1 MKMDRSNSTSPEVQ
15 WAKNVILADADY
27 LDALVFDVSV
37 QLERMLERPLPKLD
51 LARWADY
58 VALDGGLRPGD
69 NQVQLLLIHSK
80 KKNILKNV
88 LPANLTTEI
97 DGQAF
102 RDNLGEFSL
111 SAFPVE
117 ETMVTPGQLF
127 AQSVE
132 ALLAG
137 ERVERLMLVGDVAAY
152 GDELAAVLK
161 DTGQKQVTVFTL
173 QTVSGMHCP
182 QEMLTYSLLAALG
195 VSSDEV
201 K

>member
-1 MKMDRSNSTSPEVQ
+1 MDQFKFAQPEVE
-15 WAKNVILADADY
+15 WAENVILADADY
-27 LDALVFDVSV
+27 LDSLVFDVSV
-37 QLERMLERPLPKLD
+37 QLERMLERRLPKLD

-69 NQVQLLLIHSK
+69 NAVQLLLIHSK
-80 KKNILKNV
+80 KKGILKNIM
-88 LPANLTTEI
+88 PANLATEI

-117 ETMVTPGQLF
+117 DTMVTPGQLF
-127 AQSVE
+127 TQSVE
-132 ALLAG
+132 ALLTS
-137 ERVERLMLVGDVAAY
+137 ERVKRLMLVGDMVAY
-152 GDELAAVLK
+152 GDDVAHALREA
-161 DTGQKQVTVFTL
+161 DGKQVTVFGLHT
-173 QTVSGMHCP
+173 QSGLRCP
-182 QEMLTYSLLAALG
+182 QESLSYSLLAALG

>member
-1 MKMDRSNSTSPEVQ
+1 MDQFKFAQPEVE
-15 WAKNVILADADY
+15 WAENVILADADY
-27 LDALVFDVSV
+27 LDSLVFDVSV
-37 QLERMLERPLPKLD
+37 QLERMLERRLPKLD

-69 NQVQLLLIHSK
+69 NAVQLLLIHP
-80 KKNILKNV
+80 KNKGILKNI
-88 LPANLTTEI
+88 LPANLAIEI

-117 ETMVTPGQLF
+117 DTMVTPGQLF
-127 AQSVE
+127 TQSVE
-132 ALLAG
+132 ALLTSG
-137 ERVERLMLVGDVAAY
+137 RVKRLMLVGDMAAY
-152 GDELAAVLK
+152 GDDVAHVLREA
-161 DTGQKQVTVFTL
+161 DGKQVTVFGLHT
-173 QTVSGMHCP
+173 QSGLRCP
-182 QEMLTYSLLAALG
+182 QESLSYSLLAALD

>member
-1 MKMDRSNSTSPEVQ
+1 MDQFKFAQPEVE
-15 WAKNVILADADY
+15 WAENVILADADY
-27 LDALVFDVSV
+27 LDSLVFDVSV
-37 QLERMLERPLPKLD
+37 QLERMLERRLPKLD

-69 NQVQLLLIHSK
+69 NAVQLLRIHSK
-80 KKNILKNV
+80 KKGILKNI
-88 LPANLTTEI
+88 LPANLATEI

-117 ETMVTPGQLF
+117 DAMVTPGQLF
-127 AQSVE
+127 TQSVE
-132 ALLAG
+132 ALLTS
-137 ERVERLMLVGDVAAY
+137 ERVKRLMLVGDMAAY
-152 GDELAAVLK
+152 GDDVAHVLREA
-161 DTGQKQVTVFTL
+161 DGKQVTVFGLHT
-173 QTVSGMHCP
+173 QSGLRCP
-182 QEMLTYSLLAALG
+182 QESLSYSLLAALG

>member
-1 MKMDRSNSTSPEVQ
+1 MDQFKFAQPEVE
-15 WAKNVILADADY
+15 WAENVILADADY
-27 LDALVFDVSV
+27 LDSLVFDVSV
-37 QLERMLERPLPKLD
+37 QLERMLERRLPKLD

-69 NQVQLLLIHSK
+69 NAVKLLLIHSK
-80 KKNILKNV
+80 KKGILKNI
-88 LPANLTTEI
+88 LPANLAIEI

-117 ETMVTPGQLF
+117 DTMVTPGQLF
-127 AQSVE
+127 TQSVE
-132 ALLAG
+132 ALLTSG
-137 ERVERLMLVGDVAAY
+137 RVKRLMLVGDMAAY
-152 GDELAAVLK
+152 GDDVAHVLREA
-161 DTGQKQVTVFTL
+161 DGKQVTVFGLHT
-173 QTVSGMHCP
+173 QSGLRCP
-182 QEMLTYSLLAALG
+182 QESLSYSLLAALD